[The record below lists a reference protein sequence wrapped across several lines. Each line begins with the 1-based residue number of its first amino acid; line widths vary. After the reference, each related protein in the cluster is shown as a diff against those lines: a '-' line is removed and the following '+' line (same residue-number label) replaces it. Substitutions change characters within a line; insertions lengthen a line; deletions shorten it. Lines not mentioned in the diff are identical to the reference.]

1 MALAQD
7 VVAEISRSLIQ
18 AERDSE
24 PIEAI
29 SPRFADL
36 SYEDVYA
43 IQLKTF
49 ETKVKSGEVIVGRKI
64 GLTSRAMQEQ
74 FNIREPD
81 YGTITDRMVFREEEA
96 LSMKRLIAPR
106 IEPEIAFLLRDDLKG
121 PGVTVASV
129 LRATEGVMPAFEV
142 IDSRYKDW
150 KITVKDSI
158 SDNASSAAIVLGGR
172 LAPVADVD
180 LRLVGMVLEKNGE
193 VVATG
198 AGAAVLGNPAESV
211 AWLVNKLIEYG
222 IGLRAGECVMSGSFV
237 RAVSV
242 ESGASFRATFD
253 RIGAVSAV
261 FR

>member
-1 MALAQD
+1 MTLSDDVIQRISQQLIHAEKGAQ
-7 VVAEISRSLIQ
+7 AIGPISAVYSGLT
-18 AERDSE
+18 
-24 PIEAI
+24 
-29 SPRFADL
+29 
-36 SYEDVYA
+36 YEDAYA

-81 YGTITDRMVFREEEA
+81 YGTITDKMVFREGEP
-96 LSMKRLIAPR
+96 LSMNRLIAPR
-106 IEPEIAFLLRDDLKG
+106 IEPEIAFLLKDDLKG

-158 SDNASSAAIVLGGR
+158 SDNASSAAIVLGGK
-172 LAPVADVD
+172 LAPAADVD

-222 IGLRAGECVMSGSFV
+222 IGLRAGEFVMSGSFV
-237 RAVSV
+237 RAVTA
-242 ESGASFRATFD
+242 ESGSFFRATFD
-253 RIGAVSAV
+253 RIGAVSAF